1 LVGAVAG
8 VAIGAVLTV
17 SVALS
22 ILYTKTDIRSTGAR
36 SSGSV
41 QEFYNFSLP
50 LTLKDLGRKLYTR
63 VDILM
68 VGLFLSGSTVGIYRV
83 SILLSS
89 FLTLP
94 LSGINQL
101 FPSITSNLHSNGER
115 DELEEVFQIIT
126 RWTFTIVI
134 PPAIALVVF
143 SQEALQIFGNDFSG
157 GSSVLV
163 LFTVAQFTNGA
174 VGPSGFLLMM
184 TDHQYVNLANQWTLG
199 LSNLILNYL
208 FILQFGLIG
217 VAVAT
222 AGSLAAI
229 NIVRV
234 IEVWYLEDMTP
245 YSSSFLKPIAAGV
258 ISVPAMAVWTLVLSG
273 YPLLFVGSA
282 SGLAVFAAAIVLFG
296 FEDEDREFYA
306 ENVAPFVDRMLDR

>member
-1 LVGAVAG
+1 
-8 VAIGAVLTV
+8 
-17 SVALS
+17 
-22 ILYTKTDIRSTGAR
+22 
-36 SSGSV
+36 
-41 QEFYNFSLP
+41 
-50 LTLKDLGRKLYTR
+50 
-63 VDILM
+63 
-68 VGLFLSGSTVGIYRV
+68 
-83 SILLSS
+83 
-89 FLTLP
+89 
-94 LSGINQL
+94 
-101 FPSITSNLHSNGER
+101 
-115 DELEEVFQIIT
+115 
-126 RWTFTIVI
+126 
-134 PPAIALVVF
+134 
-143 SQEALQIFGNDFSG
+143 
-157 GSSVLV
+157 
-163 LFTVAQFTNGA
+163 
-174 VGPSGFLLMM
+174 MM
-184 TDHQYVNLANQWTLG
+184 TDHQYINLAIQWTLG

-234 IEVWYLEDMTP
+234 IEVWYLKGMTP
-245 YSSSFLKPIAAGV
+245 YSSSFLKPIGAGV